1 MMIFY
6 FCVLYMLFFSLVSN
20 NRELITMSED
30 MLSYSQDIN
39 WNMFDMHGQGTFFQF
54 FHFILC
60 LNKFISRSAHNCA
73 QVQHD
78 NCFMPL
84 LVWKM

>member
-39 WNMFDMHGQGTFFQF
+39 
-54 FHFILC
+54 
-60 LNKFISRSAHNCA
+60 
-73 QVQHD
+73 
-78 NCFMPL
+78 
-84 LVWKM
+84 